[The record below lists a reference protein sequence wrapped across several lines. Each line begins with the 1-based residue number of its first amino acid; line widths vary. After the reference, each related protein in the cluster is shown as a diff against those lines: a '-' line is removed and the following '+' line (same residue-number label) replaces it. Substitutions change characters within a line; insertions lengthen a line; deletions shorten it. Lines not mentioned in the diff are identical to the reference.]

1 MIFSAQTPYTSLAVA
16 AVMAAAGGIFLID
29 TTPDE
34 GSAPVERTSQRGGG
48 GISSS
53 HSHHAKSLRELHKEA
68 DIAIEGIVVDIRYA
82 VCEPTGQ
89 EGDRIPYTFVTYRVD
104 ESFKGMHPG
113 KTVTLR
119 FIGGEFPDSE
129 KYLMTS
135 IVPQFD
141 VGDRDVLFVSGNTTQ
156 MSPLVRGRSGRLR
169 IIDGEVYTDTG
180 HSVRIEGDDDFRLGA
195 AYDLPSVR
203 TTRIHGKLTDTHVD
217 SEARQRPSDAIS
229 AEELRGVMRNIALE
243 PTAPREF
250 VNANPN
256 KPFFGPDITPSGP
269 PKEQDA
275 SPAMPE
281 DELAERAR
289 VALDANQKES
299 RADRM
304 HAMDQSID
312 SRGDSSDSQ
321 LTDRR

>member
-1 MIFSAQTPYTSLAVA
+1 MIFSAQTPYTALAVA
-16 AVMAAAGGIFLID
+16 AVMAGAGAILMID
-29 TTPDE
+29 TSPDA
-34 GSAPVERTSQRGGG
+34 GSAPVEENFHRGGG
-48 GISSS
+48 AVASS
-53 HSHHAKSLRELHKEA
+53 HSHNAKSLRELHQGA
-68 DIAIEGIVVDIRYA
+68 DIAIEGVVVDIRYA
-82 VCEPTGQ
+82 VSEPTGM
-89 EGDRIPYTFVTYRVD
+89 EDDLIPHTFVTYRVD
-104 ESFKGMHPG
+104 ESFKGVHPG
-113 KTVTLR
+113 QTVTLR

-169 IIDGEVYTDTG
+169 IIDGEVYTDSG
-180 HSVRIEGDDDFRLGA
+180 RSVRIEGDDELRLGA

-203 TTRIHGKLTDTHVD
+203 KTRIHGKLTDTHVN

-243 PTAPREF
+243 PNAPREF

-256 KPFFGPDITPSGP
+256 KPFFGPDITQSGP
-269 PKEQDA
+269 PKEQDTL
-275 SPAMPE
+275 PAMSE

-289 VALDANQKES
+289 VANDANQKGP

-312 SRGDSSDSQ
+312 SRGDSSDSRP
-321 LTDRR
+321 TDRR